1 MKKAFV
7 LIMVLGLFFGLCS
20 CKKAEPPQNNTSIES
35 NTDEYKP
42 TLICNLT
49 GTENLDNISDFI
61 IGDTYGNE
69 PIEITNKNDLDFIK
83 KYTYTGELPQNEL
96 HELFKFPD
104 TKTASLKANGGEKSF
119 YILSDGR
126 IAIKTMCGDSGVP
139 ESERTYD
146 IYTADYEYNLTE
158 ERLIELLKK
167 YDGYK

>member
-7 LIMVLGLFFGLCS
+7 LIMVLGLFLGLCS

-35 NTDEYKP
+35 KTDEYKP

-49 GTENLDNISDFI
+49 GTENLDDISDFI

-83 KYTYTGELPQNEL
+83 KYTYAGELPHNEM
-96 HELFKFPD
+96 HELFKYPD

-119 YILSDGR
+119 HILSDGR

-139 ESERTYD
+139 ETERTYD
-146 IYTADYEYNLTE
+146 IYTADNEYKLTE